1 MTVTVERSPLDAALT
16 IPGARAV
23 ALLHVADGAT
33 VLWRAGDR
41 PPDEREAAMAVTLA
55 VAAAGLVAFADPA
68 DELGDVLVASAAA
81 FHVLRLV
88 GDGEQVAHLTLRRD
102 GANLAMARQEFKL
115 LTETYAACTGPVPSP
130 AATPPVSA
138 PPVSAPPVSAPPAA
152 ACPMSAPPVSAPP
165 AWPAASPADSGP
177 PGAGLPGAGLPG
189 PEPGGPGT
197 SGAGPP
203 RPGQA
208 GAALPRRRPN
218 GAPVA
223 AGVPLT
229 AAPPATGE
237 ADEAAPGWLTM
248 LGQPYLTDEYVLD
261 RILVTLRDL

>member
-138 PPVSAPPVSAPPAA
+138 PPAAACPVSAPPVSAP
-152 ACPMSAPPVSAPP
+152 S

-177 PGAGLPGAGLPG
+177 PGAGF